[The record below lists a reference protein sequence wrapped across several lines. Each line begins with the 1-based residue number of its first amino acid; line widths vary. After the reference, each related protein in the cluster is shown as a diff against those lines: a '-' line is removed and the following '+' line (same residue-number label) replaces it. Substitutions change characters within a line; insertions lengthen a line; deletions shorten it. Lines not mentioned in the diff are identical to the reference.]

1 MENEVKLKIEEW
13 ELLVQVKILD
23 PDGFDRTN
31 PNLFNEKFTY
41 KEFKKGMDCST
52 QKSMTH
58 EEWTSQYERLLDS
71 NKHEPQVIASERSS
85 ANGAVADIVLTIQ
98 EIYNLA
104 VYAGLVI
111 NEKNSTDDRESEIA
125 IKENMTIKM
134 SDGEWKGR
142 GAYYTDYP
150 EDKAVIIKEY

>member
-71 NKHEPQVIASERSS
+71 NKHEPQVIAKTAGIEFRPNFDNIDEIVTDNCRLHLEYMDNDLIWMDIELP
-85 ANGAVADIVLTIQ
+85 NGDEYHIN
-98 EIYNLA
+98 IYHKD
-104 VYAGLVI
+104 
-111 NEKNSTDDRESEIA
+111 EKCHKHLKTS
-125 IKENMTIKM
+125 
-134 SDGEWKGR
+134 GEKVG
-142 GAYYTDYP
+142 
-150 EDKAVIIKEY
+150 